1 MATIKDVARL
11 AGVGVGTVSRVL
23 TGNGA
28 VSADAVARVQRAIET
43 LEFRPSGLARALS
56 LQMLGM
62 LGIYVPVFDGSFY
75 GPLLQAVDEE
85 LRALD
90 RHMVAANGCGKGDLR
105 QQAIDGINFLVQRE
119 CDGVLVESQALSAAE
134 LRALQRGFP
143 KLAVINRHVP
153 GIEAHCFTIDH
164 VLGGRLAARAL
175 LARGHRDLAVI
186 SGSHLAFDNEARFHG
201 FYDELRVH
209 GLGVPDQQRVDG
221 DFTFAGGYR
230 AAAQL
235 EQLARATPRRFT
247 AIFVAN
253 DQMAM
258 AAISRLNEVGLRV
271 PADVSVIGFDG
282 TELAAY
288 TTPRLT
294 TVRIPIV
301 AAAVNACRYLLNLCY
316 GTQLPV
322 VRSFAPELVWRESVS
337 AGPHP
342 PLAT

>member
-28 VSADAVARVQRAIET
+28 VSADAEARVQRAIET

-56 LQMLGM
+56 LRMLGM
-62 LGIYVPVFDGSFY
+62 LGIYVPAFDGSFY

-85 LRALD
+85 LRVVD
-90 RHMVAANGCGKGDLR
+90 RHMVAANGCGHGDLR
-105 QQAIDGINFLVQRE
+105 QQAIDGINFLIQRE
-119 CDGVLVESQALSAAE
+119 CDGILVESQALSAAE
-134 LRALQRGFP
+134 LRALQRGYP

-164 VLGGRLAARAL
+164 VQGGRLAARAL

-186 SGSHLAFDNEARFHG
+186 SGSHLAHDNEARLTG
-201 FYDELRVH
+201 FYDELRTH
-209 GLGVPDQQRVDG
+209 GLSVRADCRVDG

-230 AAAQL
+230 AAAW
-235 EQLARATPRRFT
+235 LARAQPRRYT

-258 AAISRLNEVGLRV
+258 AALGLLAEVGLRV
-271 PADVSVIGFDG
+271 PQDVSVIGFDD

-294 TVRIPIV
+294 TVRIPIA
-301 AAAVNACRYLLNLCY
+301 AAAVNACRFLLNLCY

-322 VRSFAPELVWRESVS
+322 VRSFAPELVWRESIGT
-337 AGPHP
+337 GPHP